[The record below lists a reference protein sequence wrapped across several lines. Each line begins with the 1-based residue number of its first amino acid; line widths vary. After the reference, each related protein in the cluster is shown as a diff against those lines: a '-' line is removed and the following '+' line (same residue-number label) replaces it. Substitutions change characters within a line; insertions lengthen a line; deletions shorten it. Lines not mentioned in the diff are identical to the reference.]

1 MALDYAQRF
10 LFEQLDVRGRLVVLG
25 ESWRAM
31 LAGRNYAPNIVA
43 LLGETVAVSV
53 LLGAHRKGE
62 HRITVQVRGNGP
74 VSLLVADCDAELR
87 IRGMATAAP
96 GAQGNLREL
105 FGDGR
110 LALTL
115 DDARSGQ
122 IYQSVVPLQGDTL
135 AEVFQHYL
143 SQSEQTLSFLQLHA
157 GDHALCG
164 LLLEKLP
171 GADARDP
178 DGWNRITQLAATLRL
193 DEAARLSASN
203 VLVRLFHE
211 ELLRVFPLDRIE
223 YHCPHDVERVKNM
236 LRGLGREEVES
247 ILAEQGEVLIRN
259 EMCNHEYRFGA
270 AEVADLFD
278 QPDARV
284 SH

>member
-1 MALDYAQRF
+1 MVDYVQRF
-10 LFEQLDVRGRLVVLG
+10 LFEHLDIRGRLVVLD
-25 ESWRAM
+25 EAWRSM
-31 LAGRNYAPNIVA
+31 LSGRDYANNIA
-43 LLGETVAVSV
+43 TLLGHTVAVSV
-53 LLGAHRKGE
+53 LLGSHRKGE

-74 VSLLVADCDAELR
+74 VSLLVADCDPELR
-87 IRGMATAAP
+87 IRGMASAAA
-96 GAQGNLREL
+96 GASGNLREL

-122 IYQSVVPLQGDTL
+122 LYQSVVPLEGDTL

-143 SQSEQTLSFLQLHA
+143 SQSEQSVSFLQLFA
-157 GDHALCG
+157 NEHALCG

-178 DGWNRITQLAATLRL
+178 DGWNRITHLAATLQL
-193 DEAARLSASN
+193 EEAASLSPSN
-203 VLVRLFHE
+203 VLVRLFPE
-211 ELLRVFPLDRIE
+211 ELLRVYPLDQVT
-223 YHCPHDVERVKNM
+223 YHCPDDIERVKNM
-236 LRGLGREEVES
+236 LRGLGRAEVES

-270 AEVADLFD
+270 AEVAEMFAG
-278 QPDARV
+278 QG
-284 SH
+284 